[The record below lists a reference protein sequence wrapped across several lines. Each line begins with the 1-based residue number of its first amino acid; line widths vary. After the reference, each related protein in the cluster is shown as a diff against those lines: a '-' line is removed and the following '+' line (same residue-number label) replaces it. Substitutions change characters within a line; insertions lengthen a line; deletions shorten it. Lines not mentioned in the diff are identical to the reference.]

1 MYTIIHFGLNPTI
14 LQVINIV
21 HYFIV
26 AMTGGHMSYLLYL
39 CLFGHSSVHHILI
52 LTWFYYD
59 FSTGYGT
66 VQIVLYLLHAYV
78 VMFVVLILELHQWC
92 NG

>member
-1 MYTIIHFGLNPTI
+1 
-14 LQVINIV
+14 
-21 HYFIV
+21 
-26 AMTGGHMSYLLYL
+26 MSYLLYL

-66 VQIVLYLLHAYV
+66 VQIVLLHAYV

-92 NG
+92 SG

>member
-1 MYTIIHFGLNPTI
+1 
-14 LQVINIV
+14 
-21 HYFIV
+21 
-26 AMTGGHMSYLLYL
+26 MSYLLYL

-66 VQIVLYLLHAYV
+66 VQIVLLHAYV